1 MPKFKDSIAAGGFI
15 VASSRSRAGDP
26 VEIVAWDPSWP
37 LRFEEMR
44 ARLAGALGDTARRIE
59 HVGSTSIRDMVAK
72 PVIDIQ
78 ISVDDVD
85 DDVGFRGPIEAQ
97 GFELRFIEPGH
108 RYFCPPP
115 GIPREYQVHVCEVG
129 SDWERVHLL
138 FRDYLR
144 AHPDVAIEYG
154 RMKLRLAMQHR
165 NERIAYNDDK
175 SGFIDAV
182 VRVAEEWARQAGW
195 TP

>member
-1 MPKFKDSIAAGGFI
+1 MPQFKDSIAAGGFI
-15 VASSRSRAGDP
+15 VPTSKSRRSDP
-26 VEIVAWDPSWP
+26 VEIVAWDPAWR
-37 LRFEEMR
+37 LRFEEMSG
-44 ARLAGALGDTARRIE
+44 RLAGALGDVARRIE
-59 HVGSTSIRDMVAK
+59 HVGSTSIPDMVAK

-85 DDVGFRGPIEAQ
+85 DDDAFRGPIEAQ

-108 RYFCPPP
+108 RYFRPPP
-115 GIPREYQVHVCEVG
+115 GIPRDYQVHVCAVG

-144 AHPDVAIEYG
+144 AHPDVATEYG

-165 NERIAYNDDK
+165 SERIAYNDDK
-175 SGFIDAV
+175 AGFIDAV
-182 VRVAEEWARQAGW
+182 VRVADEWARQTGW